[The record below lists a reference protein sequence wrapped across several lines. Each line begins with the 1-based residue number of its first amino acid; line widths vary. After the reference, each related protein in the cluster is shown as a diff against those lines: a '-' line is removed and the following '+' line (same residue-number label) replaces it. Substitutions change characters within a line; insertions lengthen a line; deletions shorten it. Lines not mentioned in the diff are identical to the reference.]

1 MADAAR
7 ITEVKSTT
15 GPTANHPKIPNR
27 FNRFMLSFGTKYAA
41 VHDRLIRDAE
51 ADDRD
56 PGEFVVRWLD
66 ANYEKLAAAI
76 ALKD

>member
-1 MADAAR
+1 MTDAAR

-15 GPTANHPKIPNR
+15 GPTSNHPKIPNR

-41 VHDRLIRDAE
+41 VHGRLIRDAE

-56 PGEFVVRWLD
+56 LGEFVVRWLD
-66 ANYEKLAAAI
+66 RNYEKIAAE
-76 ALKD
+76 LKD